1 MRLNISSIVNSIF
14 IQDTVSGNMGYE
26 NYVVF
31 VDVMGFA
38 DGLEMLTDGD
48 NESLANVS
56 LDRGGQGLLS
66 GRAREIAEKYVT
78 LHKSI
83 ETIAHLYSWRVDTA
97 ILFSDSAFIVIPDRH
112 TASQVAID
120 IMQKM
125 YCAEVPARIGIGKGS
140 FFRLPFS
147 TISDPDGIVLVKSPF
162 MGTGI
167 VRAYRA
173 QSSGSLGFRIFLH
186 PSAVDEVSLY
196 RWIYVELT
204 DSERNNHAWQ
214 ELNFLDRPP
223 YGDYP
228 VQPVHTVYQHFQNM
242 MKENFPNDNPR
253 VEEHYKAT
261 QLALER
267 LKRIADDNHYEP
279 TLPQLPYVRRSR

>member
-1 MRLNISSIVNSIF
+1 
-14 IQDTVSGNMGYE
+14 MGYE

-38 DGLEMLTDGD
+38 DGLEMLTDDD
-48 NESLANVS
+48 NQSLANVS
-56 LDRGGQGLLS
+56 LDRGGQGLLN
-66 GRAREIAEKYVT
+66 GRAREIAGKYIT
-78 LHKSI
+78 LHKTI
-83 ETIAHLYSWRVDTA
+83 ETVADLYSWSVDAA

-112 TASQVAID
+112 TASQIAID
-120 IMQKM
+120 IMKKM

-140 FFRLPFS
+140 FFRSQFS
-147 TISDPDGIVLVKSPF
+147 TISEPAGILLVKAPF
-162 MGTGI
+162 MGTGV

-173 QSSGSLGFRIFLH
+173 QSSGCLGFRIFLH
-186 PSAVDEVSLY
+186 PSAVDEVSAY
-196 RWIYVELT
+196 RWIYVELV
-204 DSERNNHAWQ
+204 DSERENHAWQ

-228 VQPVHTVYQHFQNM
+228 VQSVNTVYQHFQHM

-253 VEEHYKAT
+253 VEAHYKAT